1 MKVFE
6 VILFSCFEDETH
18 ISTLIFAKEKDA
30 RRFFN
35 ERVISFHRE
44 AVLYIG
50 CALTETSSPYFY
62 EAYKEGNASD
72 YKVSITLCE
81 KEVQ

>member
-6 VILFSCFEDETH
+6 IILFSCFEGETY

-35 ERVISFHRE
+35 ERVLSSHRE
-44 AVLYIG
+44 AVQYVG
-50 CALTETSSPYFY
+50 CALTETSSPYLY

-72 YKVSITLCE
+72 YRVSITLCE